1 MVVTKDLSRLGR
13 NYVQSGLYIET
24 YFPEHEVRIVAIL
37 DNIDTAYDTSNNDI
51 APFKSILNEMYAKDT
66 SKKINSVLQ
75 SKRNLGEYLG
85 TAPYGYKKDPENKYH
100 LIIDEEAANVVK
112 LIYEKYLAGFGT
124 MQIADYLSKKKI
136 PIPSDYNKRKR
147 GTKSLTYGLWQQ
159 STVRFILSN
168 EIYTGTVIQGK
179 RKKVSFKSKKFI
191 DLPEED
197 WIKVENM
204 HEAIISKEDFERA
217 KKVINATKGSRA
229 VKNDYLFKGL
239 LRCYDC
245 KGYIGIRSP
254 DKNGNIYGRCQRYGR
269 FGKFDVCSPHNFN
282 YQVFEQQML
291 EVLRE
296 VCKEYTNTKKLEE
309 IAEQTKTKQC
319 KEVKIK
325 QQIESFKQAI
335 NNETR
340 KLEVMYDDRL
350 AGIITLDEYMKNA
363 NRIKEIVKGY
373 EQNIKELEKEL
384 SGESDKTKNDNRLD
398 NLIEEFLNMEK
409 PTKEIIREFIEK
421 IEIHSDKQVDIYFNF
436 KPLQEMKEKLNFIC
450 ARKSYEKK
458 VGQKKCPQ
466 LQYTHGAIWVIIA
479 QALLGLGEKAT
490 EYFTMINPIEHS
502 RTKTAVNKY
511 KVEPYVIPGD
521 VYGVGNLAGRGG
533 WTWYT
538 GSSSWYYKAGIEY
551 ILGLKIEKKFLK
563 IEPNIPNT
571 WKEYSIRYKFGKT
584 IYSVKV
590 KNPNGKTNG
599 IRKFVLNGNEVQE
612 KRIKLVDDEKIKE
625 IEIEM

>member
-1 MVVTKDLSRLGR
+1 MSFNIMNNIDYRVGIYIRLSKEDEEKEKYSESESVQNQRTLLMQYIKENKFNFVAEYVDDGVSGTSFDRPAFNKMIDDIEQGKINMVITKDLSRLGR
-13 NYVQSGLYIET
+13 NYVQSGYYTET
-24 YFPEHEVRIVAIL
+24 YFPEHNVRYIAIL
-37 DNIDTAYDTSNNDI
+37 DNIDTALDSANNDI

-75 SKRNLGEYLG
+75 SKRNNGEYLG

-217 KKVINATKGSRA
+217 KKVIQATKGSR
-229 VKNDYLFKGL
+229 VVQNDYLFKGL

-282 YQVFEQQML
+282 YQVFEEQML
-291 EVLRE
+291 EVLKE
-296 VCKEYTNTKKLEE
+296 VCKEYTNKKKLEE
-309 IAEQTKTKQC
+309 IAKQTKTSGA
-319 KEVKIK
+319 KEFDINK
-325 QQIESFKQAI
+325 QIELFKQTI
-335 NNETR
+335 EKETR

-350 AGIITLDEYMKNA
+350 AGIISLDEYMKNA
-363 NRIKEIVKGY
+363 KRIKEIVKGY
-373 EQNIKELEKEL
+373 EENIKDLEKEL
-384 SGESDKTKNDNRLD
+384 AGENTKNKETKLD
-398 NLIEEFLNMEK
+398 NLIEEFLEMEK

-436 KPLQEMKEKLNFIC
+436 KPLQDLNNNFIC
-450 ARKSYEKK
+450 AKKKYE
-458 VGQKKCPQ
+458 
-466 LQYTHGAIWVIIA
+466 I
-479 QALLGLGEKAT
+479 
-490 EYFTMINPIEHS
+490 
-502 RTKTAVNKY
+502 KTA
-511 KVEPYVIPGD
+511 
-521 VYGVGNLAGRGG
+521 
-533 WTWYT
+533 
-538 GSSSWYYKAGIEY
+538 
-551 ILGLKIEKKFLK
+551 
-563 IEPNIPNT
+563 
-571 WKEYSIRYKFGKT
+571 
-584 IYSVKV
+584 
-590 KNPNGKTNG
+590 
-599 IRKFVLNGNEVQE
+599 
-612 KRIKLVDDEKIKE
+612 
-625 IEIEM
+625 

>member
-1 MVVTKDLSRLGR
+1 MSFNIMNNIDYRVGIYIRLSKEDEEKEKYSESESVQNQRTLLMQYIKENKFNFVAEYVDDGVSGTSFDRPAFNKMIDDIEQGKINMVITKDLSRLGR
-13 NYVQSGLYIET
+13 NYVQSGYYTET
-24 YFPEHEVRIVAIL
+24 YFPEHNVRYIAIL
-37 DNIDTAYDTSNNDI
+37 DNIDTALDSANNDI

-75 SKRNLGEYLG
+75 SKRNNGEYLG

-168 EIYTGTVIQGK
+168 EIYIGTVIQGK

-191 DLPEED
+191 NLPEED
-197 WIKVENM
+197 WVKVENM

-217 KKVINATKGSRA
+217 KKVIDATKGSR
-229 VKNDYLFKGL
+229 VVQNDYLFKGL

-282 YQVFEQQML
+282 YQVFEEQML
-291 EVLRE
+291 EVLKE
-296 VCKEYTNTKKLEE
+296 VCKEYTNKKKLEE
-309 IAEQTKTKQC
+309 IAKQTKTSGA
-319 KEVKIK
+319 KEFDINK
-325 QQIESFKQAI
+325 QIELFKQTI
-335 NNETR
+335 EKETR

-350 AGIITLDEYMKNA
+350 AGIISLDEYMKNA
-363 NRIKEIVKGY
+363 KRIKEIVKGY
-373 EQNIKELEKEL
+373 EENIKDLEKEL
-384 SGESDKTKNDNRLD
+384 AGENTKNKETKLD
-398 NLIEEFLNMEK
+398 NLIEEFLEMEK

-436 KPLQEMKEKLNFIC
+436 KPLQDLNNNFIC
-450 ARKSYEKK
+450 AKKKYE
-458 VGQKKCPQ
+458 
-466 LQYTHGAIWVIIA
+466 I
-479 QALLGLGEKAT
+479 
-490 EYFTMINPIEHS
+490 
-502 RTKTAVNKY
+502 KTA
-511 KVEPYVIPGD
+511 
-521 VYGVGNLAGRGG
+521 
-533 WTWYT
+533 
-538 GSSSWYYKAGIEY
+538 
-551 ILGLKIEKKFLK
+551 
-563 IEPNIPNT
+563 
-571 WKEYSIRYKFGKT
+571 
-584 IYSVKV
+584 
-590 KNPNGKTNG
+590 
-599 IRKFVLNGNEVQE
+599 
-612 KRIKLVDDEKIKE
+612 
-625 IEIEM
+625 

>member
-1 MVVTKDLSRLGR
+1 MSFNIMNNIDYRVGIYIRLSKEDEEKEKYSESESVQNQRTLLMQYIKENKFNFVAEYVDDGVSGTSFDRPAFNKMIDDIEQGKINMVITKDLSRLGR
-13 NYVQSGLYIET
+13 NYVQSGYYTET
-24 YFPEHEVRIVAIL
+24 YFPEHNARYIAIL
-37 DNIDTAYDTSNNDI
+37 DNIDTALDSANNDI

-75 SKRNLGEYLG
+75 SKRNNGEYLG

-191 DLPEED
+191 NLPEED
-197 WIKVENM
+197 WVKVENM

-217 KKVINATKGSRA
+217 KKVIDATKGSR
-229 VKNDYLFKGL
+229 VVQNDYLFKGL

-282 YQVFEQQML
+282 YQVFEEQML
-291 EVLRE
+291 EVLKE
-296 VCKEYTNTKKLEE
+296 VCKEYTNKKKLEE
-309 IAEQTKTKQC
+309 IAKQTKTSGA
-319 KEVKIK
+319 KEFDINK
-325 QQIESFKQAI
+325 QIELFKQTI
-335 NNETR
+335 EKETR

-350 AGIITLDEYMKNA
+350 AGIISLDEYMKNA
-363 NRIKEIVKGY
+363 KRIKEIVKGY
-373 EQNIKELEKEL
+373 EENIKDLEKEL
-384 SGESDKTKNDNRLD
+384 AGENTKNKETKLD
-398 NLIEEFLNMEK
+398 NLIEEFLEMEK

-436 KPLQEMKEKLNFIC
+436 KPLQDLNNNFIC
-450 ARKSYEKK
+450 AKKKYE
-458 VGQKKCPQ
+458 
-466 LQYTHGAIWVIIA
+466 I
-479 QALLGLGEKAT
+479 
-490 EYFTMINPIEHS
+490 
-502 RTKTAVNKY
+502 KTA
-511 KVEPYVIPGD
+511 
-521 VYGVGNLAGRGG
+521 
-533 WTWYT
+533 
-538 GSSSWYYKAGIEY
+538 
-551 ILGLKIEKKFLK
+551 
-563 IEPNIPNT
+563 
-571 WKEYSIRYKFGKT
+571 
-584 IYSVKV
+584 
-590 KNPNGKTNG
+590 
-599 IRKFVLNGNEVQE
+599 
-612 KRIKLVDDEKIKE
+612 
-625 IEIEM
+625 

>member
-1 MVVTKDLSRLGR
+1 MSFNIMNNIDYRVGIYIRLSKEDEEKEKYSESESVQNQRTLLMQYIKENKFNFVAEYVDDGVSGTSFDRAAFNKMIDDIEQGKINMVITKDLSRLGR
-13 NYVQSGLYIET
+13 NYVQSGYYTET
-24 YFPEHEVRIVAIL
+24 YFPEHNVRYIAIL
-37 DNIDTAYDTSNNDI
+37 DNIDTALDSANNDI

-75 SKRNLGEYLG
+75 SKRNNGEYLG

-191 DLPEED
+191 NLPEED
-197 WIKVENM
+197 WVKVENM

-217 KKVINATKGSRA
+217 KKVIDATKGSR
-229 VKNDYLFKGL
+229 VVQNDYLFKGL

-282 YQVFEQQML
+282 YQVFEEQML
-291 EVLRE
+291 EVLKE
-296 VCKEYTNTKKLEE
+296 VCKEYTNKKKLEE
-309 IAEQTKTKQC
+309 IAKQTKTSGA
-319 KEVKIK
+319 KEFDINK
-325 QQIESFKQAI
+325 QIELFKQTI
-335 NNETR
+335 EKETR

-350 AGIITLDEYMKNA
+350 AGIISLDEYMKNA
-363 NRIKEIVKGY
+363 KRIKEIVKGY
-373 EQNIKELEKEL
+373 EENIKDLEKEL
-384 SGESDKTKNDNRLD
+384 AGENTKNKETKLD
-398 NLIEEFLNMEK
+398 NLIEEFLEMEK

-436 KPLQEMKEKLNFIC
+436 KPLQDLNNNFIC
-450 ARKSYEKK
+450 AKKKYE
-458 VGQKKCPQ
+458 
-466 LQYTHGAIWVIIA
+466 I
-479 QALLGLGEKAT
+479 
-490 EYFTMINPIEHS
+490 
-502 RTKTAVNKY
+502 KTA
-511 KVEPYVIPGD
+511 
-521 VYGVGNLAGRGG
+521 
-533 WTWYT
+533 
-538 GSSSWYYKAGIEY
+538 
-551 ILGLKIEKKFLK
+551 
-563 IEPNIPNT
+563 
-571 WKEYSIRYKFGKT
+571 
-584 IYSVKV
+584 
-590 KNPNGKTNG
+590 
-599 IRKFVLNGNEVQE
+599 
-612 KRIKLVDDEKIKE
+612 
-625 IEIEM
+625 